1 MEFDGLVFGF
11 VGLLKSVFGFGGKEG
26 GDRLIREV
34 GLVSRLRCVGRF
46 RLYLR
51 GSGGG
56 SHGVHLQ
63 GYPKS

>member
-1 MEFDGLVFGF
+1 VEFDELVFGF
-11 VGLLKSVFGFGGKEG
+11 VGLLKSVLPFGGGKR
-26 GDRLIREV
+26 DRLIRAV

-56 SHGVHLQ
+56 SHGVRLQ
-63 GYPKS
+63 GHPKS

>member
-1 MEFDGLVFGF
+1 VEFDGLVFGF
-11 VGLLKSVFGFGGKEG
+11 DGLLKSVLLLGQG
-26 GDRLIREV
+26 GDRLIRGV

-56 SHGVHLQ
+56 SHGVRLQ